1 MAQKYS
7 IFYIYT
13 NISDFFLQK
22 ILQKS
27 YEASEHF
34 QHGVGIFIQTYYLKN
49 GFFPQDSA
57 LPTKCLTVLQ

>member
-1 MAQKYS
+1 MAQMQS
-7 IFYIYT
+7 IFYIQT